1 MRRSKA
7 QRGGEW
13 KRPDPSVAIGFCFL
27 VLLIA
32 LTNYDRS
39 SAQVSGNAQKPASN
53 QIQNGAPSESPTPAV
68 RADLWTQFDANEALA
83 EAKTLANFGPRPS
96 GSDANKQIRK
106 HIADRLSALAWQT
119 TEQKFAEHAPDGQE
133 IEFCNLSARFTR
145 YQPST
150 KRILIGAHFDTPPAS
165 EYRDSGASD
174 GAANSATLI
183 EIARVLATDPKL
195 AGNVELLFIDGDAPF
210 RELNLADGLFGSRFY
225 AQTLRVGGHAGDI
238 TAAIILENAGG
249 PTLNYLPNST
259 QTVVDAL
266 KQGAKALGANIV
278 PANRFL
284 LADHVPFLQAGIPSA
299 TLLDADSPFLRT
311 ADDTADRL
319 NADSLAKAG
328 GLILYYI
335 SSNAATR

>member
-1 MRRSKA
+1 VRRSRV
-7 QRGGEW
+7 QRGRGW
-13 KRPDPSVAIGFCFL
+13 NRPYCSVATVFCFL

-32 LTNYDRS
+32 LTNCDRS
-39 SAQVSGNAQKPASN
+39 VAQVIGNAQKPLSN
-53 QIQNGAPSESPTPAV
+53 QIQNGALSVSPTPTL
-68 RADLWTQFDANEALA
+68 ADIWTRFDANEALT

-96 GSDANKQIRK
+96 GSDANRQIRK
-106 HIADRLSALAWQT
+106 HIADRLSALGWQT

-145 YQPST
+145 YQAPT

-165 EYRDSGASD
+165 EFQDPGASD
-174 GAANSATLI
+174 GAANTAVLI
-183 EIARVLATDPKL
+183 EIARILATDPKL

-225 AQTLRVGGHAGDI
+225 AQMLRVDGHVGDI
-238 TAAIILENAGG
+238 TAAIFLENAGG
-249 PTLNYLPNST
+249 SKLNYLPNST
-259 QTVVDAL
+259 RTVVDAL
-266 KQGAKALGANIV
+266 KQGANTLGTSIE
-278 PANRFL
+278 PANRLL

-335 SSNAATR
+335 TSNTSAR